1 MAAAMS
7 VFAVV
12 FVFRVRL
19 CVLALLAVFA
29 VTMFAMAVF
38 TVTMFAMSVFA
49 MSVLTVTM
57 FAMAAL
63 AVTMFAMSVLA
74 VTVFT
79 VTMLAVTMFTVT
91 VFAMTMFT
99 VTVLTVLAVGIARRD
114 HAGAGV
120 FLSATAVQVVHGAMS
135 AAAGAILYF
144 CHTRFLPSYFIR
156 YRNIISVWP
165 RRFQG
170 TLSFILRKA
179 GLPIAA
185 LFFHFIAAS
194 TCRTR

>member
-1 MAAAMS
+1 MAAAMP

-29 VTMFAMAVF
+29 VTMFAMAVL
-38 TVTMFAMSVFA
+38 TVTMFAMAVFA

-57 FAMAAL
+57 FAMAVL

-74 VTVFT
+74 VT
-79 VTMLAVTMFTVT
+79 MLTVT
-91 VFAMTMFT
+91 VFAMTVLT

-114 HAGAGV
+114 HSGAGV

-144 CHTRFLPSYFIR
+144 CHTRFLPSYFVR

-165 RRFQG
+165 
-170 TLSFILRKA
+170 
-179 GLPIAA
+179 
-185 LFFHFIAAS
+185 
-194 TCRTR
+194 C